1 MPTFVHYIPI
11 ITTFL
16 SVAFGTVLFKHW
28 RRKPDANYLF
38 WWFLGVAM
46 YGLGTFTESM
56 TTLFGWQEV
65 IFKSWYISGAL
76 LGGAPLAQGTVY
88 LLFRK
93 KVADRMSVVLVLYV
107 LVASVCIVSSPI
119 DWTMVE
125 SFRLSGKALEWSWV
139 RMFSPFINS
148 YAFIFLV
155 GGAVWSAI
163 QYARKTQTNA
173 SRMWG
178 NILIAVGGLLPGIG
192 GTSAR
197 FGMVEV
203 LYVTEFLGLLII
215 WAGYRAMAKKPIQS
229 IHANQK
235 SDV

>member
-76 LGGAPLAQGTVY
+76 LGVHRLRRARYIFCFG
-88 LLFRK
+88 K
-93 KVADRMSVVLVLYV
+93 K
-107 LVASVCIVSSPI
+107 
-119 DWTMVE
+119 
-125 SFRLSGKALEWSWV
+125 
-139 RMFSPFINS
+139 
-148 YAFIFLV
+148 
-155 GGAVWSAI
+155 
-163 QYARKTQTNA
+163 
-173 SRMWG
+173 
-178 NILIAVGGLLPGIG
+178 
-192 GTSAR
+192 
-197 FGMVEV
+197 
-203 LYVTEFLGLLII
+203 
-215 WAGYRAMAKKPIQS
+215 
-229 IHANQK
+229 
-235 SDV
+235 